1 MTTNK
6 IIKKII
12 IYTFFF
18 TLIFST
24 VYFIKDNVEKQKEIK
39 ETIAFLFDNW
49 HSQNMEG
56 IYNIS
61 KTKAEDNIF
70 QYKTGFEENEV
81 ISDIINK
88 HIYEGPEYDLDR
100 DIVIDGIGKKDAKA
114 SVTISMHTYNNLE
127 VIDTVIETLLND
139 NSKITKDY
147 QHDKFVESNEDSIL
161 KATQEVEKTS
171 QKKMIIYMECEDNEW
186 TIPYQNNK
194 NFYDAMSGGMI
205 TFSESV
211 NTEVDI

>member
-1 MTTNK
+1 
-6 IIKKII
+6 
-12 IYTFFF
+12 
-18 TLIFST
+18 
-24 VYFIKDNVEKQKEIK
+24 
-39 ETIAFLFDNW
+39 
-49 HSQNMEG
+49 
-56 IYNIS
+56 
-61 KTKAEDNIF
+61 
-70 QYKTGFEENEV
+70 
-81 ISDIINK
+81 
-88 HIYEGPEYDLDR
+88 
-100 DIVIDGIGKKDAKA
+100 
-114 SVTISMHTYNNLE
+114 MHTYNNLE

-186 TIPYQNNK
+186 TSPYQNNK